1 MFLTFTLVASPF
13 RFIQKFGTHIV
24 AGVKIGGTDVI
35 YLKEQHS
42 SSLQPAVVQQ
52 RMKEMSDRRFLDASG
67 QSDIT
72 NKDASGKDK
81 VLSVYAFSVCSF
93 LLGV

>member
-1 MFLTFTLVASPF
+1 
-13 RFIQKFGTHIV
+13 
-24 AGVKIGGTDVI
+24 
-35 YLKEQHS
+35 
-42 SSLQPAVVQQ
+42 VVQQ

-67 QSDIT
+67 QSDIS